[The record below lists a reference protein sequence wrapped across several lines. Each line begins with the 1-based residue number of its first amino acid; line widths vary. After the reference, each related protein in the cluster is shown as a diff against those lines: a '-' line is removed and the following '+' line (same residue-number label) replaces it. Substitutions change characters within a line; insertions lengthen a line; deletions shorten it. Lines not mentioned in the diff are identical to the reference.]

1 MTSDAISHNTWLE
14 RVRPKSL
21 KSTLLWLL
29 IPAVV
34 LTMVF
39 SFWVSS
45 KELHDQVNAA
55 FDRSL
60 AGALRSIEVNLRTES
75 GGLGMEQ
82 PFYLLEFLSLTTGSA
97 VYFRVGTDD
106 GLTEIGHSDLP
117 LPEGVLQTSVPVF
130 YNGLY
135 HDENLRLA
143 SVAVRL
149 DNKLHYDPTRRVI
162 ITVGENIVDR
172 DGFLDRVMLQ
182 SFRKDVAVVVII
194 ILLLLAGVIMVVR
207 PLKQTSEALRARS
220 FDDLKPIDEADLP
233 REIRPLV
240 HAINLHM
247 QRYADRTRTQQQF
260 LDDASHQLRTPLSVL
275 TTQIEYARQLAR
287 TGEMKEVLDAVQ
299 KRIRNTVRLTNQ
311 LLSLAKVHDAADK
324 LASRVP
330 GESADLC
337 RVAQDVVSEFLPAAR
352 RKRIDFG
359 LDVPDRPVCV
369 RAIEWLV
376 SQALSNMVSNA
387 LIYCPNG
394 SRVTVSVRQQGTEVV
409 LEVEDNGPG
418 MSEDD
423 IALAR
428 HRFRRG
434 EAGRKMQG
442 SGLGLAIVQTIAQI
456 NHARLDLMTAHNPDH
471 ENDQKGGQRSQGDP
485 KGLIVQLVFTELLRS
500 THAGSSG

>member
-1 MTSDAISHNTWLE
+1 MTSDSASRSAWLA
-14 RVRPKSL
+14 RIRPKSL

-34 LTMVF
+34 LTMVL
-39 SFWVSS
+39 SFWVSNQ
-45 KELHDQVNAA
+45 ELRGQVNAA

-97 VYFRVGTDD
+97 VYFRVGTED
-106 GLTEIGHSDLP
+106 GLTEIGHTDLP
-117 LPEGVLQTSVPVF
+117 LPESALQTNVPMF
-130 YNGLY
+130 YNGRY
-135 HDENLRLA
+135 HDESLRLA
-143 SVAVRL
+143 SVAVML
-149 DNKLHYDPTRRVI
+149 DNKLYFDPTRRVI

-172 DGFLDRVMLQ
+172 EGFLDGVMLQ

-207 PLKQTSEALRARS
+207 PLKQTSEAVKARS
-220 FDDLKPIDEADLP
+220 FDDLQPIDETDLP

-275 TTQIEYARQLAR
+275 TTQIEYARQIAR
-287 TGEMKEVLDAVQ
+287 TDEMKEVLDAVQ

-311 LLSLAKVHDAADK
+311 MLSLAKVHDAADK

-337 RVAQDVVSEFLPAAR
+337 RVAQEVVSEFVPAAR
-352 RKRIDFG
+352 KKRIDFG
-359 LDVPDRPVCV
+359 LDVPATPVCV

-387 LIYCPNG
+387 LIYCPSG
-394 SRVTVSVRQQGTEVV
+394 SRVTVSVRQQGSEVV

-418 MSEDD
+418 MSDED
-423 IALAR
+423 ISLAR

-434 EAGRKMQG
+434 QAGRKLQG

-456 NHARLDLMTAHNPDH
+456 NYARLDLISVRNHTSDRNGPD
-471 ENDQKGGQRSQGDP
+471 
-485 KGLIVQLVFTELLRS
+485 GLIVQLVFKASLQEKQTAS
-500 THAGSSG
+500 